1 MTVACLCFKTVSR
14 NGLLRNRVQKEEKE
28 KGTPPIDLEKKRA
41 DEANEKKKKKKKK
54 KKIVRYFGSINE
66 ISTPG

>member
-41 DEANEKKKKKKKK
+41 DEANEKKKEKEKEED
-54 KKIVRYFGSINE
+54 RSIFRLH
-66 ISTPG
+66 